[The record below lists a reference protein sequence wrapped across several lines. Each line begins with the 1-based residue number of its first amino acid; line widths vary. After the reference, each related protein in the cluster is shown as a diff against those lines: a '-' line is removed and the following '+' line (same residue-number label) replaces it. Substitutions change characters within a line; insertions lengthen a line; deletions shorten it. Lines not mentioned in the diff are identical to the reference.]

1 MAENEQAFFYEV
13 CNLWNNEGP
22 VSKNLQAF
30 FIFSYTKGDNYFKV
44 PNLSMKIKTKSEY
57 DNTEVKAFVSYETL
71 PVLINS
77 LQEHIHSD
85 PIPGSSIQYGGHTF
99 TYSISVV
106 DENKSKL
113 KITNSDGI
121 SNDIIMYRG
130 RVSDLARTLRITYDN
145 IITISLN
152 FIKLSQ
158 NSEILDRLNSI
169 ESTVRKL
176 ISSNNI
182 IDNSNIEVE
191 QVKEPF
197 QGFDNVQVTPIP
209 NAIPEQ
215 VQEQVPIPN
224 AEPTSTRTMLL
235 DGQPIDNSN
244 SQQPIQNIVE
254 EPPTPNVDIS
264 IDGYTDETRP
274 PWLDKPIN
282 DLDNFSVD
290 TNVNNNPPVPNLQE
304 ALNTIVQS
312 KVNEPTYKTLMDKVT
327 SLMTDAFNKKIN
339 VEDLLNA
346 TIKEFA
352 LLTSANI
359 NGKLIETFEDMS
371 NFFNVSYAS
380 FRLYMSKL
388 IFLVEHYN
396 QIDPNTKIPMF
407 IMRVRF
413 PNMYIDTTKDLN
425 IALVMLYEITRNK
438 VAQPDA
444 TELDR
449 FSLACL
455 RYIYS
460 PFWSSY
466 LNVADISNFESA
478 LVPKL
483 KNTTSKFL
491 VNWEETFMSNLDTF
505 IYNAKLAFDFKSVSN
520 IEKLFSQYCPTID
533 YCLNNNDNQT
543 IEDVVEVNKIIST
556 LKNTYSCE
564 DVNWKSN
571 VYNKLSDNF
580 INCVLTFSKKNNIDE
595 NTSESDIIAILT
607 TVVSQ
612 NNNNKRELIKAMEN
626 VDSNDGEMKVLTAQ

>member
-77 LQEHIHSD
+77 LQEHINAS
-85 PIPGSSIQYGGHTF
+85 PVPGSSIQYGGHTF

-121 SNDIIMYRG
+121 SNDIILYRG
-130 RVSDLARTLRITYDN
+130 RVNDLARTLRITYDN

-176 ISSNNI
+176 IGSNNI

-191 QVKEPF
+191 QPNEVKEPF
-197 QGFDNVQVTPIP
+197 QGFNNVQVTPIP

-215 VQEQVPIPN
+215 VQTMPIPN
-224 AEPTSTRTMLL
+224 AEPSSTRTMLL
-235 DGQPIDNSN
+235 DGQPVDNVN
-244 SQQPIQNIVE
+244 NQQSMVME

-274 PWLDKPIN
+274 PWLDKPADN
-282 DLDNFSVD
+282 LDNFSVD
-290 TNVNNNPPVPNLQE
+290 TNLNSNPPTPNLQE
-304 ALNTIVQS
+304 ALNSIVQA
-312 KVNEPTYKTLMDKVT
+312 KVNEPTYKTLMDKIT
-327 SLMTDAFNKKIN
+327 SLISDAFNKKIN
-339 VEDLLNA
+339 IEDLLNA

-371 NFFNVSYAS
+371 NFFNTSYAS
-380 FRLYMSKL
+380 FRLFISKL

-396 QIDPNTKIPMF
+396 QIDPSTKIPMF

-413 PNMYIDTTKDLN
+413 PNMYVDTTKDLN
-425 IALVMLYEITRNK
+425 TALVTLYEITKNK
-438 VAQPDA
+438 VSSPEV

-449 FSLACL
+449 FTLACL

-466 LNVADISNFESA
+466 LNVSDISNFEST

-483 KNTTSKFL
+483 KVMTSKCL
-491 VNWEETFMSNLDTF
+491 VNWEETFMSNLDSF
-505 IYNAKLAFDFKSVSN
+505 IYNAKLAFDFRSVSN

-533 YCLNNNDNQT
+533 YCLINNDNQT
-543 IEDVVEVNKIIST
+543 IDDVVEVNKIIST

-595 NTSESDIIAILT
+595 NTSESDILHILT
-607 TVVSQ
+607 TVASQ